1 MSERSLMDRVL
12 EPGALSVRFQPVYE
26 VHSHVML
33 GHYIE
38 CLIRGPVDTSA
49 ESPEILFE
57 YARKKNRESEVD
69 RRCVTVILEAAK
81 DLPAHLRFGLNVHA
95 STLARDAGFVEF
107 LAEEARRYGIEADRL
122 VIEIVEHAPPW
133 DVEAFRAALEG
144 LRELGALIALDD
156 VGLGHSNFMM
166 ILECRPNYFKIDRYF
181 VHGARTDVYRQ
192 AVLASVAQLALPFGA
207 RVVAEGVETDADLAA
222 VRQAGIDLVQ
232 GYLFGLPDLG
242 TGLATPRLRA
252 SNQDLNQDARN

>member
-1 MSERSLMDRVL
+1 MDRIL

-26 VHSHVML
+26 VHAHVML

-38 CLIRGPVDTSA
+38 CLIRGPKGTTV

-69 RRCVTVILEAAK
+69 RRCVSVILEAGKA
-81 DLPAHLRFGLNVHA
+81 LPPHIRFGLNVHA
-95 STLARDAGFVEF
+95 STLALDSGFPEF
-107 LAEEARRYGIEADRL
+107 LALELSRVGIDADRL

-133 DVEAFRAALEG
+133 DVEAFRSALDAVRDQGAA
-144 LRELGALIALDD
+144 IALDD

-181 VHGARTDVYRQ
+181 VRGARTDIYRQ
-192 AVLASVAQLALPFGA
+192 AVLASVAQLALPFAA
-207 RVVAEGVETDADLAA
+207 RVVAEGVETEADLEA
-222 VRQAGIDLVQ
+222 VRQAGINLVQ
-232 GYLFGLPDLG
+232 GYLFGQPDAMG
-242 TGLATPRLRA
+242 GLAAIRHRGVL
-252 SNQDLNQDARN
+252 